1 MERASNHIHS
11 RFSYEFAVEAFL
23 ILQIFTGGGSVCS
36 YIVCGPLTG
45 IQAGMH
51 CDILAYTRHTC
62 FSGIV
67 RSLLPSYF
75 QGTGFHS
82 LGQGHVAKLVALRFL
97 SDGRDRRHL
106 ELP

>member
-1 MERASNHIHS
+1 MLLHR
-11 RFSYEFAVEAFL
+11 L
-23 ILQIFTGGGSVCS
+23 W
-36 YIVCGPLTG
+36 PLTG

-51 CDILAYTRHTC
+51 GDILAYTRHTC

-97 SDGRDRRHL
+97 SDGRDRRNPNKSQVLVVSRIGFTHDF
-106 ELP
+106 PTPYPSDYPRKSHTGNP